1 MLANLEN
8 IAVATGLEKF
18 SFHPNSK
25 EGQFQRMFKL
35 PYNCSHFTCQHS
47 YAPNPLSQVS
57 TVHELRNSRCRSWV
71 SKRQRNQ
78 RSNCQHSLYHGK
90 SKGIP
95 KKISNSGSLTML
107 KILTGSQQTVENSKE
122 LGIPY
127 HFACLLRNLY
137 VGPEATVFIEL
148 DMKQLM
154 GSKLGKEYNKTVS
167 CHPAY

>member
-1 MLANLEN
+1 
-8 IAVATGLEKF
+8 
-18 SFHPNSK
+18 
-25 EGQFQRMFKL
+25 
-35 PYNCSHFTCQHS
+35 
-47 YAPNPLSQVS
+47 
-57 TVHELRNSRCRSWV
+57 
-71 SKRQRNQ
+71 
-78 RSNCQHSLYHGK
+78 LYHGK

>member
-1 MLANLEN
+1 MLANLKN

-25 EGQFQRMFKL
+25 EGQCQRMLKL

-47 YAPNPLSQVS
+47 YAPNPLNQVS
-57 TVHELRNSRCRSWV
+57 TVHELRNSRFRSWV

-78 RSNCQHSLYHGK
+78 RSNCQHSLYPGK
-90 SKGIP
+90 NNGIP
-95 KKISNSGSLTML
+95 KKK
-107 KILTGSQQTVENSKE
+107 KIYFWFIDNANDFDCGSQQTVENSKE
-122 LGIPY
+122 VGIPY
-127 HFACLLRNLY
+127 HFAC
-137 VGPEATVFIEL
+137 

-154 GSKLGKEYNKTVS
+154 GSKLRKEYNKTVS